1 MLFEA
6 CKIVATGKKWFL
18 AFARLLQ
25 RGESAFGGLQ
35 DCCNE
40 EKVLLGACKIV
51 ATGKKRFLALA
62 TMLQAFPK
70 ALWPLQCS
78 IKEILPG

>member
-1 MLFEA
+1 MPQTPLEML
-6 CKIVATGKKWFL
+6 AT
-18 AFARLLQ
+18 LLQ
-25 RGESAFGGLQ
+25 RGKSAFKGLQ

-51 ATGKKRFLALA
+51 ATGKKWFLAFARL
-62 TMLQAFPK
+62 LQAFPK

-78 IKEILPG
+78 IKDILPG

>member
-1 MLFEA
+1 MLFGA
-6 CKIVATGKKWFL
+6 CKIVATRKKWFL

-40 EKVLLGACKIV
+40 EKVLL
-51 ATGKKRFLALA
+51 RLA
-62 TMLQAFPK
+62 TMSQAFPK

-78 IKEILPG
+78 IKDILPG